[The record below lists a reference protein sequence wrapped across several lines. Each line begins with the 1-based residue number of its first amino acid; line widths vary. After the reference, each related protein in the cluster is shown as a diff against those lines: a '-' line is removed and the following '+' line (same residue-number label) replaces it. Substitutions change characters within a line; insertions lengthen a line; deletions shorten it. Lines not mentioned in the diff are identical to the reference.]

1 MKNSLEIII
10 PGKPIAK
17 KRPRFAR
24 RGKFMAAINDQET
37 EEGRFLLQA
46 QQQIHQRPF
55 EGPIQVYMTFSMS
68 IPKSTSKKRALLM
81 EQGKIDH
88 IKRPD
93 LDNLEKFA
101 SDCLSGD
108 AWRDDSQIVMSTT
121 QKKYSRDPGTKITII
136 ALEKQGGLNDRGIF
150 KG

>member
-1 MKNSLEIII
+1 MIDTLEIVI

-37 EEGRFLLQA
+37 EEGKFLLCA
-46 QQQIHQRPF
+46 QQQINQRPF
-55 EGPIQVYMTFSMS
+55 EGPLQVYMTFFMP
-68 IPKSTSKKRALLM
+68 IPKTSNKRTLLM
-81 EQGKIDH
+81 ESGEIKH
-88 IKRPD
+88 TKRPD

-121 QKKYSRDPGTKITII
+121 QKRYSRDPGTKITII
-136 ALEKQGGLNDRGIF
+136 CLEKQEV
-150 KG
+150 

>member
-1 MKNSLEIII
+1 MKMLEMVI

-37 EEGRFLLQA
+37 EEGKFLLCT
-46 QQQIHQRPF
+46 QQQIHQKPF
-55 EGPIQVYMTFSMS
+55 EGPIKVYMTFGMP

-81 EQGKIDH
+81 ESGEIKH
-88 IKRPD
+88 TKRPD

-108 AWRDDSQIVMSTT
+108 AWRDDSQIILSLT
-121 QKKYSRDPGTKITII
+121 QKEYSREPGTKITIYC
-136 ALEKQGGLNDRGIF
+136 LE
-150 KG
+150 